1 MISADHMASAE
12 ELRQEKLLSAAFQN
26 VIDRENQSHQ
36 AARERAILAVCADD
50 SDDNSDC
57 TDVEFFDAD
66 DEEGFDDDLENGLS
80 AAPPMP
86 EIPGPSGD
94 ADDDTGSVGTA
105 FLDVGDGEEKILSV
119 DREEEL
125 DEMLRKPQHHPAPLP
140 PYHHFDHLLHH
151 CYFH

>member
-1 MISADHMASAE
+1 MISADMASAE

-26 VIDRENQSHQ
+26 VIDREDQAHQ

-57 TDVEFFDAD
+57 TDVELFDAD
-66 DEEGFDDDLENGLS
+66 DEEGFDDNLENGLS

-125 DEMLRKPQHHPAPLP
+125 DDAPLMP
-140 PYHHFDHLLHH
+140 ESPASSDDDNGSEREGDSGR
-151 CYFH
+151 